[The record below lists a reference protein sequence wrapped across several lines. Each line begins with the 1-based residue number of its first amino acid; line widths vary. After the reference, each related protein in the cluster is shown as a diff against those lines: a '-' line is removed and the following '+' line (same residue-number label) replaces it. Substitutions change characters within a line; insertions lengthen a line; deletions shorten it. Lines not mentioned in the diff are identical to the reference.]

1 MFTYT
6 QDAEITDFLA
16 TLKKKIFAVSPDY
29 FHISVFP
36 EQEML
41 KQTNKP
47 TNQPT
52 VTPQV

>member
-1 MFTYT
+1 MVTYT
-6 QDAEITDFLA
+6 QDTEITDFPA

-41 KQTNKP
+41 KQTNKQ
-47 TNQPT
+47 TNAL
-52 VTPQV
+52 